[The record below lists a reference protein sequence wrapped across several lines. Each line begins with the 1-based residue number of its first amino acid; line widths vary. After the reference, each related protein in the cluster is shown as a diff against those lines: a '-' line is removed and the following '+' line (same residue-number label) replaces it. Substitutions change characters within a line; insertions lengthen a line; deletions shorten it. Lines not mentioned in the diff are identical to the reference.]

1 MDKLDMVKQVE
12 IKKLSDKLLVS
23 KVTQAGYPQEDI
35 EVIDRQGMLEKW
47 AEVAYAGKEGS
58 IKPIATPLGYDI
70 EFEKMKFEFQMK
82 QWEAQRES
90 EEKRL
95 VTGVAERQA
104 QREIEERKIVI
115 EEERWKDQVK
125 WQNQQL
131 ALMDE
136 KKER

>member
-1 MDKLDMVKQVE
+1 
-12 IKKLSDKLLVS
+12 
-23 KVTQAGYPQEDI
+23 
-35 EVIDRQGMLEKW
+35 
-47 AEVAYAGKEGS
+47 
-58 IKPIATPLGYDI
+58 
-70 EFEKMKFEFQMK
+70 
-82 QWEAQRES
+82 
-90 EEKRL
+90 

-104 QREIEERKIVI
+104 QREIEERKIAI